1 MAKSSPALS
10 LLACNQHPSLL
21 TSSSLHLPV
30 TRAIPNQQQHYY
42 RDSDVALNTRVARV
56 SRRLEKSPSA
66 TRKPWGW
73 SDHTILHTAF
83 RQQQRAWNNT
93 RTLDQLSERLLGSP
107 PFAIRN
113 HGPRT
118 PRVGAARERTW
129 AWRGP
134 RPVAKA
140 GCVVWVCLSPPSF
153 M

>member
-1 MAKSSPALS
+1 MAKSSS
-10 LLACNQHPSLL
+10 LARTAACNQHHPSLL
-21 TSSSLHLPV
+21 TSSLHLPV

-42 RDSDVALNTRVARV
+42 RDGDAALNTRVARV

-73 SDHTILHTAF
+73 LDDTTLHTAF
-83 RQQQRAWNNT
+83 RQQQKAWNNT
-93 RTLDQLSERLLGSP
+93 RTLDQLSERLLGDP

-134 RPVAKA
+134 RPIATT
-140 GCVVWVCLSPPSF
+140 GCVVWVCLSPPSSL
-153 M
+153 

>member
-30 TRAIPNQQQHYY
+30 TRVIPNQQQHYY

-56 SRRLEKSPSA
+56 SRRLEKSPFCHAQTVGLVRPYQHCTQPFDSSK
-66 TRKPWGW
+66 RLG
-73 SDHTILHTAF
+73 I
-83 RQQQRAWNNT
+83 NT
-93 RTLDQLSERLLGSP
+93 RTLDQLSERLLGDP

-153 M
+153 